1 MLSKTKLNNIFFNSW
16 SDQKI
21 YVLGMIVKIV
31 VGTSSY
37 NVKQIL
43 IARKLKKKF
52 TFIKKYKRENKELI
66 PFKQNLVKSTKFKLI
81 DAKFKLSKVIQAKK
95 KYSFNITNQPNYF
108 LQDYVRT

>member
-1 MLSKTKLNNIFFNSW
+1 
-16 SDQKI
+16 
-21 YVLGMIVKIV
+21 MIVKIV

-37 NVKQIL
+37 NAKQIL

-95 KYSFNITNQPNYF
+95 NIHLISPTNQIISYKITYGHNITIAKSNFTTY
-108 LQDYVRT
+108 